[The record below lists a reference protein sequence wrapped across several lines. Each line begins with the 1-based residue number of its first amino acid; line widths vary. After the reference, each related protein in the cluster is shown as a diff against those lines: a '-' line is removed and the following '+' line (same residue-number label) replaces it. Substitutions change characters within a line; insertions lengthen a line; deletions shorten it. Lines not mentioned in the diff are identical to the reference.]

1 MNNILITSAGRR
13 VSLVKEFQQTAAE
26 FDKSIKV
33 FASDMRSD
41 MAAACFVAD
50 NAFVV
55 PPLSNEGY
63 IDTLLSICL
72 ANNIGIV
79 IPTIDTE
86 LPLLA
91 ANKEYFAS
99 QGINLVVSSPEFITK
114 CCDKRETIKMFEGY
128 RIRTPRCVD
137 PVHPEFPMFAKPYD
151 GSMSKNL
158 HVIKSADDLS
168 ESIINDPKL
177 MFMEYIDMR
186 EYSEFTVDMY
196 YGHDNHVKAIVP
208 RERIEIR
215 SGEISKGIT
224 RKNYLVDFLKERMEH
239 LPGVVGTVCIQLFYR
254 QSDNDV
260 LGIEINPRFG
270 GGYPLSYHAGANF
283 PEMIMKEY
291 VNNQT
296 LDYRDDWHD
305 NMMILRYDAEVI
317 VESQA

>member
-33 FASDMRSD
+33 FASDMRPD

-91 ANKEYFAS
+91 ANKEHFAS
-99 QGINLVVSSPEFITK
+99 HGINIVVSSPEFIEK
-114 CCDKRETIKMFEGY
+114 CCDKRETNKMFEEY
-128 RIRTPRCVD
+128 DIRSPRCVD
-137 PVHPEFPMFAKPYD
+137 PAHPEFPMFAKPYD

-158 HVIKSADDLS
+158 HVIKSTDDLS

-177 MFMEYIDMR
+177 MFMEYIDKND
-186 EYSEFTVDMY
+186 YKEFTVDMY
-196 YGHDNHVKAIVP
+196 FGRDNRVKYIIP
-208 RERIEIR
+208 RERIEVR
-215 SGEISKGIT
+215 GGEVSKGIT
-224 RKNYLVDFLKERMEH
+224 RKNYLVDYLNERFEN
-239 LPGVVGTVCIQLFYR
+239 LPGVVGCICVQLFYR
-254 QSDNDV
+254 ERDNAV
-260 LGIEINPRFG
+260 VGIEVNPRFG
-270 GGYPLSYHAGANF
+270 GGYPLSFHAGADF
-283 PEMIMKEY
+283 PKMIMQEY
-291 VNNQT
+291 LQGKT
-296 LDYRDDWHD
+296 LEYREDWRD
-305 NMMILRYDAEVI
+305 NLMMLRYDAEVI
-317 VESQA
+317 AEPD